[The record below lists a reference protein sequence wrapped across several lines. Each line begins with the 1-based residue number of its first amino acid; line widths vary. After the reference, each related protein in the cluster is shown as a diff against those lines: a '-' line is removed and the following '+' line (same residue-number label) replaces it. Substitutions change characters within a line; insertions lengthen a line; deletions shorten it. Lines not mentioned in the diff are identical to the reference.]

1 MLDPASSP
9 IRRLGVFGGAFD
21 PPHLA
26 HVALVQAAL
35 AQLHLDQIKVI
46 PTGQAW
52 HKTRPLSPATD
63 RLAMA
68 QLAFGDLPQ
77 VAVDARETRRAGPS
91 YTLDTMREIQHENP
105 QAELFLLIGADQ
117 ARALP
122 TWHRWELLV
131 QSAIICVAERGDS
144 TRANPGFVPPD
155 QLKSRF
161 VRLQMPPSPISATAI
176 RTAVSSGQ
184 DVSPLV
190 GQAVA
195 RYIVDHHLFQTV

>member
-1 MLDPASSP
+1 MADLANSP
-9 IRRLGVFGGAFD
+9 LQRLGVFGGAFD
-21 PPHLA
+21 PPHMA
-26 HVALVQAAL
+26 HVALVEAAL
-35 AQLHLDQIKVI
+35 AQLQLDQVKVI

-52 HKTRPLSPATD
+52 HKTRALSPAAD

-68 QLAFGDLPQ
+68 ELAFGHLPK
-77 VAVDARETRRAGPS
+77 VAVDAREMRRAGPS
-91 YTLDTMREIQHENP
+91 YTVDTLRELRLENP

-122 TWHRWELLV
+122 TWRQWDLLV

-144 TRANPGFVPPD
+144 TRANPRFDPPF

-161 VRLQMPPSPISATAI
+161 ARLQMPPNPISATAI
-176 RTAVSSGQ
+176 RAAASSSQ